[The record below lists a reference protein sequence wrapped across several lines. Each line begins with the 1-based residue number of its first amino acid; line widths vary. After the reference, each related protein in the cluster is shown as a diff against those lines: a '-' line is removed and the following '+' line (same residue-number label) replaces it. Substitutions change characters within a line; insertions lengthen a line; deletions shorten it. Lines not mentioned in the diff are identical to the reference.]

1 MEQEKFKILSSQIR
15 GKMLR
20 VAKAFSTAL
29 PSDESEDIVQEALL
43 TLWQLLE
50 NGYPARDKEALAI
63 KITKNVCVAHY
74 RKAKI
79 RTVPLEG
86 RDYPGGSSA
95 TAQSDLGDL
104 RLIKDRLFQTLSQS
118 QRECMQLKS
127 QFGLSLDGIAE
138 ITGKPKA
145 SVKATISQARRIMLE
160 QLKKE
165 I

>member
-1 MEQEKFKILSSQIR
+1 
-15 GKMLR
+15 MLR

-29 PSDESEDIVQEALL
+29 HSDESEDIVQESLL

-50 NGYPARDKEALAI
+50 NGYPARDEEALAI

-79 RTVPLEG
+79 RTVPIDG
-86 RDYPGGSSA
+86 RDYSGGDSA
-95 TAQSDLGDL
+95 TGQSDLEDL
-104 RLIKDRLFQTLSQS
+104 KVIKDKLFQTLSQS

-127 QFGLSLDGIAE
+127 QFGLSLDEIAE
-138 ITGKPKA
+138 MTGRPKA
-145 SVKATISQARRIMLE
+145 SVKTTISQARKTMLE
-160 QLKKE
+160 QLKKD